1 MANSLAPSK
10 DGGLNIFIVGHGDV
24 MCEIE
29 KISLSKKIKK
39 RSTKKETITNKKNK
53 IINRMKESK
62 DIVFELH
69 S

>member
-29 KISLSKKIKK
+29 KINDKC
-39 RSTKKETITNKKNK
+39 EQEKKNK
-53 IINRMKESK
+53 KTRINK
-62 DIVFELH
+62 
-69 S
+69 